1 MTLKITWPK
10 IVDMLHSAQNEVF
23 LIMPSIH
30 EEWIDTLKANPNK
43 NKLQLFA
50 CIDNSERVIRNGYGS
65 ISSIDSLIKLKAN
78 VTECPG
84 LRISFISVD
93 DESYFLFLESRII
106 AGDPEGFNAVEVKP
120 QEATEF
126 IHKFFKGPDTVL
138 EEIVSEP
145 LNKEI
150 HSMVKEAINENP
162 PDEPDLKRKI
172 GIYNTLFQYAELHLE
187 GGNLS
192 NKTVSIPN
200 DALPFKDEELKK
212 RLKARINLFT
222 KQETD
227 EWTELADLKKKKED
241 VAKRYLVSC
250 NVRKDKSILKK
261 ENKIEFKNAVKEL
274 ELLAFNISEKLKNRV
289 QTAINNS
296 EDTLRN
302 ELSAFFTL
310 NPPDDLGGLDEENKK
325 KLIEKAIA
333 KILSKIN
340 LPTASDLV
348 SKIKVNQMYYDL
360 TWEDINDKELI
371 KWFIDKELIGEKED
385 SRIASFG
392 NAFKVRK

>member
-30 EEWIDTLKANPNK
+30 EEWIDTLKANPNIS
-43 NKLQLFA
+43 KLQLFA
-50 CIDNSERVIRNGYGS
+50 CIDNSDTVIRNGYGS
-65 ISSIDSLIKLKAN
+65 ISSLDSLIELKAN
-78 VTECPG
+78 VTQCPG

-106 AGDPEGFNAVEVKP
+106 AGDPEGLNAVEVKP

-360 TWEDINDKELI
+360 TWEDVNDKELI

-392 NAFKVRK
+392 NAYKVRK